1 MATLDVYNLEK
12 KKVGSVTLDD
22 SVVAREVK
30 EHLFHEVVRAQLASR
45 RAGTHSTKT
54 RSEVHGTAKKPFR
67 QKGTG
72 RARQGDVKSP
82 LQRGGGIVFGP
93 KPRDYSYKPNKKVVK
108 AAVRSALSR
117 RHEEGRLWIVE
128 DFQLEAIKTKVLA
141 GICDN
146 FGWDSALLV
155 DDNNDNLQKSARNLP
170 KVQFLSRDGLN
181 TYDILRYN
189 HVVMSKSA
197 AEQISGALKK

>member
-1 MATLDVYNLEK
+1 MAKLDVYNLEK

-22 SVVAREVK
+22 SVVAAEVK

-54 RSEVHGTAKKPFR
+54 RSEVHGTARKPFR

-82 LQRGGGIVFGP
+82 LQRGGGIIFGP

-108 AAVRSALSR
+108 SAVRSALSR

-128 DFQLEAIKTKVLA
+128 DFQLEAIKTKALA

-146 FGWDSALLV
+146 FGWDSVLLV
-155 DDNNDNLQKSARNLP
+155 DNRNEKLQKSAQNLP
-170 KVQFLSRDGLN
+170 KVQFLSREGLN

-189 HVVMSKSA
+189 HVVISKSA